1 MFTLGLYQHFGY
13 KAPFIFVIVLAGI
26 DFVLRLLMVEKSDCL
41 PEWLENEEKEMP
53 TNDEKEMPAKDD
65 TIINEEV
72 TIGQEDEA
80 STIST
85 SNAEPPAKGRVST
98 WTLISQPRLIAAA
111 LLAFA
116 NGIIYNVFEVI
127 PNNQKKKLCT
137 NVILAYFNSKTFKRI
152 WLKR

>member
-1 MFTLGLYQHFGY
+1 MLTLGLYQHFGY
-13 KAPFIFVIVLAGI
+13 KAPFIFVIVLAGV

-41 PEWLENEEKEMP
+41 PEWLENEEKEV
-53 TNDEKEMPAKDD
+53 PAKDD

-72 TIGQEDEA
+72 TTGQDDET

-85 SNAEPPAKGRVST
+85 SNAVPPVKGCVST

-127 PNNQKKKLCT
+127 SNNQKKNTLC
-137 NVILAYFNSKTFKRI
+137 
-152 WLKR
+152 